1 MKKTKK
7 LLAVLF
13 LAIITTI
20 IAGCGN
26 NSTSTAP
33 GALAVTT
40 ASPLPAATIGTAYSQ
55 TLAASGGT
63 APYTWALATGS
74 AALPAWL
81 SLSTAGIISG
91 TPPTG
96 AVTANFT
103 VMVTDSATPAGTATK
118 ALSIAVGST
127 SQVFDAL
134 AFYTNICKSCHGLG
148 VRSAAQITT
157 AISSI
162 NAMSRFRTTGSNPLT
177 ADQIAAIA
185 AASF

>member
-1 MKKTKK
+1 MKKTKM

-74 AALPAWL
+74 CSPR
-81 SLSTAGIISG
+81 
-91 TPPTG
+91 
-96 AVTANFT
+96 
-103 VMVTDSATPAGTATK
+103 MVEPKHRRDYLRNSADRCRGREFHRDSYRFGHPGGYRHKGPLDTRW
-118 ALSIAVGST
+118 
-127 SQVFDAL
+127 FD
-134 AFYTNICKSCHGLG
+134 IPGL
-148 VRSAAQITT
+148 
-157 AISSI
+157 
-162 NAMSRFRTTGSNPLT
+162 
-177 ADQIAAIA
+177 
-185 AASF
+185 